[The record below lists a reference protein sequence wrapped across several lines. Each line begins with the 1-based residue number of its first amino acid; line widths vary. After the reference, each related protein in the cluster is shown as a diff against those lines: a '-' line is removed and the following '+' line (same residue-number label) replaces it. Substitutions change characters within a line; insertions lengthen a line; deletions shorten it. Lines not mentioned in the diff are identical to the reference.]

1 MMAQPIPKR
10 IGCDERH
17 KSNND
22 QTCLHRRSN
31 HGDKC
36 DEDGAEDIDDWED
49 QIDLKKV
56 NMSNQPSNQ
65 FHIVATRSGT
75 YLDRPFPFRVFP
87 SKVRK
92 AEDSQTDGQLCRQG

>member
-1 MMAQPIPKR
+1 MMAHPMPKR
-10 IGCDERH
+10 IECDGRH
-17 KSNND
+17 KFNND
-22 QTCLHRRSN
+22 QTCLHRRGN

-56 NMSNQPSNQ
+56 TMSNQPSNQ
-65 FHIVATRSGT
+65 FHIVATRSRT
-75 YLDRPFPFRVFP
+75 YLDRPFPFWVLP

-92 AEDSQTDGQLCRQG
+92 AEDGQTDGELCRQR